1 MKKDIVD
8 DRVSELE
15 TMIAF
20 QDQTIADLSNEL
32 FVQQEKLN
40 EIDRTLKALV
50 RCCRENIP
58 QADIGE
64 ACLRTIKVVTES

>member
-50 RCCRENIP
+50 RSYRENIP
-58 QADIGE
+58 QADIRE
-64 ACLRTIKVVTES
+64 EVPPHY

>member
-50 RCCRENIP
+50 RSYRENIS

-64 ACLRTIKVVTES
+64 EVPPHY

>member
-50 RCCRENIP
+50 RSYRENIP
-58 QADIGE
+58 HADIGE
-64 ACLRTIKVVTES
+64 EVPPHY

>member
-32 FVQQEKLN
+32 FVQQEKL
-40 EIDRTLKALV
+40 
-50 RCCRENIP
+50 P
-58 QADIGE
+58 H
-64 ACLRTIKVVTES
+64 

>member
-50 RCCRENIP
+50 RSYRENIT

-64 ACLRTIKVVTES
+64 EVPPHY